1 MTYSKEFKQQA
12 IKLSDEI
19 GTQKACEQLGLS
31 YFTLGGWR
39 KKENRKRIMDEKTA
53 ENITTPLTERE
64 KKLLKYIHIRSLITR
79 IFCVYFIN
87 LNYLFL
93 MHTTK
98 KTSPISQRSLK
109 NKEKNN
115 LLKDYDSI
123 NALNLSLREECRKR
137 TKAFFS
143 I

>member
-39 KKENRKRIMDEKTA
+39 KKENRKRIMGEETT

-64 KKLLKYIHIRSLITR
+64 KKL
-79 IFCVYFIN
+79 
-87 LNYLFL
+87 
-93 MHTTK
+93 M
-98 KTSPISQRSLK
+98 
-109 NKEKNN
+109 KEIEELREANN
-115 LLKDYDSI
+115 ILKDAFSFFVND
-123 NALNLSLREECRKR
+123 RKR
-137 TKAFFS
+137 
-143 I
+143 

>member
-39 KKENRKRIMDEKTA
+39 KKENRKRIMDEETT

-64 KKLLKYIHIRSLITR
+64 KKL
-79 IFCVYFIN
+79 
-87 LNYLFL
+87 
-93 MHTTK
+93 M
-98 KTSPISQRSLK
+98 
-109 NKEKNN
+109 KEREELREAHNI
-115 LLKDYDSI
+115 LKDVFSFFVND
-123 NALNLSLREECRKR
+123 RKR
-137 TKAFFS
+137 
-143 I
+143 

>member
-39 KKENRKRIMDEKTA
+39 KKENRKQIMDEETT

-64 KKLLKYIHIRSLITR
+64 KKL
-79 IFCVYFIN
+79 
-87 LNYLFL
+87 
-93 MHTTK
+93 M
-98 KTSPISQRSLK
+98 
-109 NKEKNN
+109 KEIEELREANN
-115 LLKDYDSI
+115 ILKDAFSFFVND
-123 NALNLSLREECRKR
+123 RKR
-137 TKAFFS
+137 
-143 I
+143 